1 MSEAPDQLVAR
12 LREAARAAFDGTEV
26 FLAYAHGS
34 RVHGRPR
41 ADSDVDVAYYAGG
54 YPGTLRLPLEKELR
68 LAARLGRAVGLEV
81 DLRGL
86 AGTGL
91 EERGRVLERG
101 VRIYSSD
108 ELARVS
114 LERDLLTQWLDWKPA
129 ADALHAERLRA
140 IAEKGL

>member
-1 MSEAPDQLVAR
+1 
-12 LREAARAAFDGTEV
+12 
-26 FLAYAHGS
+26 
-34 RVHGRPR
+34 
-41 ADSDVDVAYYAGG
+41 
-54 YPGTLRLPLEKELR
+54 
-68 LAARLGRAVGLEV
+68 
-81 DLRGL
+81 LRGL